1 MRKATGMTIVAN
13 IELPFPA
20 FSAELFVA
28 VLIVIALNF
37 FGVFEKLLFVIV
49 IIIVVFFFIALF
61 QALKVETFFGTVLML
76 VKKKFFFV

>member
-1 MRKATGMTIVAN
+1 MTIVAN

-20 FSAELFVA
+20 FSTELFVA

-49 IIIVVFFFIALF
+49 IFIVDFFLLF
-61 QALKVETFFGTVLML
+61 YFKP
-76 VKKKFFFV
+76 

>member
-1 MRKATGMTIVAN
+1 MTIDAN

-20 FSAELFVA
+20 FSTEPFVA

-49 IIIVVFFFIALF
+49 IFIVDFFFTVLF
-61 QALKVETFFGTVLML
+61 QALKVETFFGMVLML